1 MSEFVSLTCY
11 NSKCSLKEGPNPF
24 LQSPEPTQQLQLAG
38 EPTYTYQA
46 LPHPKGVQRQNKG
59 KDLSS

>member
-11 NSKCSLKEGPNPF
+11 NSKCSLKEGPSPF
-24 LQSPEPTQQLQLAG
+24 LQSPEPTQLQLAG
-38 EPTYTYQA
+38 EATYIYRA
-46 LPHPKGVQRQNKG
+46 LPHPKGMRRQNKG

>member
-11 NSKCSLKEGPNPF
+11 NSKCSLKEGPSPF
-24 LQSPEPTQQLQLAG
+24 LQSPELTQQLQLAG
-38 EPTYTYQA
+38 EATYIYQA
-46 LPHPKGVQRQNKG
+46 LPHPEGVRRQNKG